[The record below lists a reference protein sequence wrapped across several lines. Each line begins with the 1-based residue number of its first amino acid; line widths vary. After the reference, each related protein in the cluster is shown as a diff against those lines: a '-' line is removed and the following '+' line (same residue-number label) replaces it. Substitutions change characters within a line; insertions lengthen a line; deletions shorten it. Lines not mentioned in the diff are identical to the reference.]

1 MVITVLD
8 IGTSTV
14 KTLIATIE
22 EENTI
27 NLRGVGESSKHKMYK
42 SKITDVESTVAA
54 IKDSM
59 LKAEVMAGLKPD
71 NLFASIGGVET
82 KGITGKGTIALPK
95 QNSIITEN
103 DVIRAINQ
111 SKVMSIGDNP
121 IIHVIERNFTVDT
134 QENIKNPIGLIGSK
148 LLCETMVIT
157 IPSLIIQNYSNVIE
171 RAGYRVEDYIS
182 QHIAASYSVLSEEE
196 KELGVALID
205 IGGGTTKITTFTD
218 SVIREIDTIE
228 IGGMNITK
236 DISIGLRLTN
246 SESENVKKKYGSC
259 IKDNINPDE
268 RFKVKGLTDNEER
281 EISSLEL
288 YEIIAPRVDELI
300 EFIQQSLASSQ
311 LFDKLNAGLVLT
323 GGTANLKGI
332 KERFERKMNLPVKIG
347 YPKLNVGMSEQ
358 IKDPSFAVACGILEY
373 ITPRY
378 SNRGYSNKKRINFSG
393 SFSKIYNTIKDLF
406 KL

>member
-14 KTLIATIE
+14 KTLIATLE
-22 EENTI
+22 DENTI
-27 NLRGVGESSKHKMYK
+27 NLRGVGESSKHKMFK

-59 LKAEVMAGLKPD
+59 LKAEVMAGIKPD
-71 NLFASIGGVET
+71 NLFASIGGIET

-95 QNSIITEN
+95 QNSVITEN
-103 DVIRAINQ
+103 DVLRAINQ

-134 QENIKNPIGLIGSK
+134 QENIKNPVGLIGSK

-171 RAGYRVEDYIS
+171 RAGYRVEDYVS

-205 IGGGTTKITTFTD
+205 IGGGTTKITVFTD

-228 IGGMNITK
+228 IGGANITK
-236 DISIGLRLTN
+236 DISIGLRLTSN
-246 SESENVKKKYGSC
+246 DSENVKKKYGSC
-259 IKDNINPDE
+259 IKDNLNPDE
-268 RFKVKGLTDNEER
+268 KFKVKGLTDNDER
-281 EISSLEL
+281 EIGSLEL

-311 LFDKLNAGLVLT
+311 LFDKLNAGIVLT

-332 KERFERKMNLPVKIG
+332 KERFERKMNIPAKIG

-373 ITPRY
+373 ITPKFLTK
-378 SNRGYSNKKRINFSG
+378 GYSGKKRMNISG
-393 SFSKIYNTIKDLF
+393 SFSKMFETIKDLF

>member
-8 IGTSTV
+8 IGTSTI
-14 KTLIATIE
+14 KTLIASLE

-27 NLRGVGESSKHKMYK
+27 NLRGVGESSKHKMFK

-59 LKAEVMAGLKPD
+59 LKAEVMAGIRPD

-103 DVIRAINQ
+103 DVLRAINQ

-121 IIHVIERNFTVDT
+121 ILHVIERNFTVDT
-134 QENIKNPIGLIGSK
+134 QENIKNPVGLIGSK

-171 RAGYRVEDYIS
+171 RAGYRVEDYVS
-182 QHIAASYSVLSEEE
+182 QHIAASYSILSEEE

-205 IGGGTTKITTFTD
+205 IGGGTTKITVFTD

-228 IGGMNITK
+228 IGGANITK

-246 SESENVKKKYGSC
+246 NDSENLKKKYGSC
-259 IKDNINPDE
+259 IKDNLNADE
-268 RFKVKGLTDNEER
+268 KFKVKGLTDNEER
-281 EISSLEL
+281 EISTVEL

-311 LFDKLNAGLVLT
+311 LFDKLNAGIVLT

-332 KERFERKMNLPVKIG
+332 KDRFERKMNIPTKIG

-358 IKDPSFAVACGILEY
+358 IKDPSFSVACGILEY
-373 ITPRY
+373 VTPKFLNKNY
-378 SNRGYSNKKRINFSG
+378 SRKKKMDISG
-393 SFSKIYNTIKDLF
+393 FFSKTFETIKDLF